1 MEIDVLMGP
10 AEFEKLAGRSLA
22 GIVCVVFDVLR
33 ATTSA
38 VTALANGAE
47 AILPVATIDEA
58 MSAAAGFP
66 GLLLAGEREGL
77 RIGSALTGGRE
88 FNFGNSPREFSPERV
103 RGRRIAMTTTNGT
116 RALKACSGADAV
128 LAGSFLNLTAASYA
142 AAGQGSD
149 KVLVICSG
157 TGDGMALEDALAA
170 GAFCECL
177 SRHAEFGDA
186 AWLVWDAWR
195 AATGMEGGVMGA
207 VMRARNA
214 RRLRSIPELSAD
226 VEVCLLRDG
235 MGIVPRM
242 GRDGWLRVG

>member
-1 MEIDVLMGP
+1 MEIDVVMGP
-10 AEFEKLAGRSLA
+10 AEFEKLPAQSLS
-22 GIVCVVFDVLR
+22 GVVCVVFDVLR

-47 AILPVATIDEA
+47 AILPVATVEEA
-58 MSAAAGFP
+58 LGAAERVP
-66 GLLLAGEREGL
+66 SLLLAGERGGL
-77 RIGSALTGGRE
+77 RIGAPLTGGRE
-88 FNFGNSPREFSPERV
+88 FDFGNSPREFAPDRV

-116 RALKACSGADAV
+116 CALKACAGADAV
-128 LAGSFLNLTAASYA
+128 LAGSFVNLTAASYA
-142 AAGQGSD
+142 AASAGAGR
-149 KVLVICSG
+149 VLVVCSG
-157 TGDGMALEDALAA
+157 TGEGMALEDALAA

-195 AATGMEGGVMGA
+195 AANAMEGGVLKA

-214 RRLRSIPELSAD
+214 RRLRSIPELSED
-226 VEVCLLRDG
+226 VDVCLRRDG

-242 GRDGWLRVG
+242 SRDGWLRVA